1 MSFEDYDDEPQEHT
15 SEVIV
20 PSNPADRKKLRGM
33 LEEIAAV
40 LQKNEDNRVSIKVIK
55 DEIKKQ
61 FNLSPKYSG
70 ALAKAMHK
78 QNYDEIRATQTD
90 FEFLYDAVVRANPAP
105 VAKFGEDEVRAA
117 FSEEALLGAIA
128 SLSIDDESGDA
139 GDE

>member
-33 LEEIAAV
+33 LEEITV
-40 LQKNEDNRVSIKVIK
+40 VMQKNEDNRVSIKVIK

-105 VAKFGEDEVRAA
+105 VAKFGEEEVRAA
-117 FSEEALLGAIA
+117 FSEEALLGALA
-128 SLSIDDESGDA
+128 SLTGDDMTDDKSG
-139 GDE
+139 E